1 MMNTQALFLTA
12 LVAFSASPALAD
24 TATPM
29 PTKQTMAM
37 LHDRNCTTKTVQT
50 YELDGSIIDAVRGPV
65 VHPVTETHTSCAIAP
80 SSAMSHTSMMSNVA
94 TSKASVAEPK

>member
-12 LVAFSASPALAD
+12 LLAFSASPALAD

-65 VHPVTETHTSCAIAP
+65 VHPVTQTRTTCAIVPAA
-80 SSAMSHTSMMSNVA
+80 SMSHASAMANPA
-94 TSKASVAEPK
+94 TSTAPFAEPK

>member
-29 PTKQTMAM
+29 PTKQTMAV
-37 LHDRNCTTKTVQT
+37 LHDRNCTKKTVQT
-50 YELDGSIIDAVRGPV
+50 YQLDGSIVDAVRGPV
-65 VHPVTETHTSCAIAP
+65 VHPVTETRTTCAISPA
-80 SSAMSHTSMMSNVA
+80 SAISHMSNVA
-94 TSKASVAEPK
+94 APMPTAAESK